1 MAIHFYFDSVKKP
14 AFAKPVQWKKALK
27 RIAEMEKYKIKELTY
42 VFLTDEELLAMN
54 IQYLQHDTL
63 TDIITFDNSSEPKSI
78 EGDIFISLERVEDN
92 ARKYKVSYEVESQR
106 VLAHGLL
113 HLCGYK
119 DKTKKDAALMRQKE
133 ETAIQLFL

>member
-1 MAIHFYFDSVKKP
+1 MAIHFYFDAVKKP

-27 RIAEMEKYKIKELTY
+27 RIAEVEAYKIKELTY

-54 IQYLQHDTL
+54 IQYLQHDTY

-78 EGDIFISLERVEDN
+78 EGDIFISLERVQDN
-92 ARKYKVSYEVESQR
+92 ARKYKVSYEVELQR